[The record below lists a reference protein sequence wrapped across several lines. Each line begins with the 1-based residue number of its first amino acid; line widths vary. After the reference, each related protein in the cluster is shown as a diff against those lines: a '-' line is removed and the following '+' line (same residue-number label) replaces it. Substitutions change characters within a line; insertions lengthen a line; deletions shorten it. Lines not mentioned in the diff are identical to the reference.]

1 METDLR
7 QRVAEARG
15 GLENLMAQ
23 IPGFKGYK
31 EKETRREADK
41 LLRMH
46 LARQFEEQRRRLND
60 LQVQLTGKGELSLV
74 ATLERGMMK
83 LQLLI
88 DRLKTASYGYAGWF
102 DAVKVREAEL
112 DTLYDFDNSL
122 ADGVAKVN
130 GIISE
135 LATAMSNEEKR
146 ASIANDLVASV
157 EEINNT
163 FSRRQDVIIGAPSM

>member
-1 METDLR
+1 MEADLR

-60 LQVQLTGKGELSLV
+60 VQVQLTDKGELSLV
-74 ATLERGMMK
+74 VTLERAMMK

-88 DRLKTASYGYAGWF
+88 DRLKIANYGYAGWF
-102 DAVKVREAEL
+102 DAVKVRGPEL
-112 DTLYDFDNSL
+112 DALYDFDNAL
-122 ADGVAKVN
+122 ADGLAKVS
-130 GIISE
+130 GIINE
-135 LATAMSNEEKR
+135 LATAASDEEKR
-146 ASIANDLVASV
+146 ASIANELVAAV

-163 FSRRQDVIIGAPSM
+163 FSRRQDVIIGVA